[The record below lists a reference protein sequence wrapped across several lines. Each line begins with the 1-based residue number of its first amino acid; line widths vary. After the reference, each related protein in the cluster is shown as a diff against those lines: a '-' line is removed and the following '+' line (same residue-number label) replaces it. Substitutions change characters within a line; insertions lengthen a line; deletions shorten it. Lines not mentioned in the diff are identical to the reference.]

1 MEVNETR
8 GRLGRKNFRGKSV
21 KKESPKGKRHHR
33 KREKGKPLQR
43 KYDCFPIRRDL
54 SSRVATIILPGL
66 PAVCGHLFHSWG
78 RLTHSAF
85 TFRFRQKGQ
94 RKKKNHL
101 KPRKSTSWH
110 RRKKKGAL
118 LHQSKHR
125 LGVRQCPFLR
135 LCDSRHTFVQNSF
148 WAMVFRR
155 TKPLLRKNLMNE
167 GIKKREF
174 ISKSRIK

>member
-1 MEVNETR
+1 M
-8 GRLGRKNFRGKSV
+8 KSS
-21 KKESPKGKRHHR
+21 ERKRHHR
-33 KREKGKPLQR
+33 KREKGKPRQR
-43 KYDCFPIRRDL
+43 KYDCFRSGGTCPAGWQQ
-54 SSRVATIILPGL
+54 SFFPVC
-66 PAVCGHLFHSWG
+66 PAVCVRLLHSWG

-85 TFRFRQKGQ
+85 TFRFRQKEQ

-110 RRKKKGAL
+110 RRKKKEAQHHL
-118 LHQSKHR
+118 SKHR

-135 LCDSRHTFVQNSF
+135 LCGSRHTFVQNSF